1 MLLFLATDVSVGLK
15 VYQKGSVLDAS
26 LFIVYFNSENNI
38 FSYFLLKLFVEIYK
52 NGKTYK
58 NIKNPRK
65 TPFLRKVEIWWRI
78 YRAFWISKYIHVYFW
93 YKISVD
99 ISIKFEIP
107 EKGSLQKKKKKK
119 KKLSQESWM
128 DFKLLKIYFNLF
140 TDIQQDSSRN
150 IKIRILKICKN
161 SFWANISFQG

>member
-1 MLLFLATDVSVGLK
+1 MLLFLATDVSVDLK
-15 VYQKGSVLDAS
+15 VYQKGSVFDAS

-58 NIKNPRK
+58 NIKNPHK

-107 EKGSLQKKKKKK
+107 EKGSLQKKKEK

-150 IKIRILKICKN
+150 IKIRILKIFKN

>member
-15 VYQKGSVLDAS
+15 VYQRGSVLDAS

-58 NIKNPRK
+58 NIKNPRE

-107 EKGSLQKKKKKK
+107 EKGSLQKKKRK

-150 IKIRILKICKN
+150 IKIRILKN